1 MATMRE
7 RAAAAAEARLA
18 GMAPEAAFD
27 LTSDGPAPAG
37 SSSAAA
43 ATPMDT
49 DESGDEGDVQ
59 DTGSSSAAPF
69 FDLTADSPMRPGPST
84 SARDNG
90 VSRGGP
96 AHGKSAMGFAEWWG
110 APGGAAGD
118 ALGGTWGEAV
128 PRSALGKNGR
138 GGGGGGGSSIDLT
151 SDTPMRAP
159 ATDGDGDF
167 AKWLASRCEDC
178 ESAPANPGYPYC
190 TDCYEQRRQRVA
202 VPCSGCGA
210 APANPGFSMCEGC
223 FQARARPRHP

>member
-1 MATMRE
+1 MRE

-18 GMAPEAAFD
+18 GMAPKAAFD

-84 SARDNG
+84 SARDG

-96 AHGKSAMGFAEWWG
+96 AHGKSAI
-110 APGGAAGD
+110 
-118 ALGGTWGEAV
+118 
-128 PRSALGKNGR
+128 RHGR